1 MASPAI
7 FISYRREDSSG
18 HAGRLFDRLV
28 EHFGKERIY
37 RDVDTI
43 QAGENF
49 VEAVRQKVN
58 VSDVVLVLIGPR
70 WLTATDD
77 EGRRRLADENDLVRL
92 EIATGLERN
101 IRVIPVLLQAVSM
114 PRAKDLPSALAGL
127 AQRNAF
133 EIRDTYFDQ
142 DVAQLV
148 DALAPTWRQKL
159 TRVLQRSIVRLAC
172 WRWSCWDYGYIRR
185 SFSHPS
191 ARASKSLK
199 WGLVTTLGLL
209 STVRKTMTYLW
220 SRCSSAQE

>member
-37 RDVDTI
+37 RDIDTI

-70 WLTATDD
+70 WLTATDE
-77 EGRRRLADENDLVRL
+77 EGRWRLADENDLVRL

-101 IRVIPVLLQAVSM
+101 IRVIPVLLQGASM
-114 PRAKDLPSALAGL
+114 PRAKDLPRACRIGT
-127 AQRNAF
+127 AQRVGADVKGEYGGTALMMAAYSANLDVIQLLLSHGANVNAADSDG
-133 EIRDTYFDQ
+133 ET
-142 DVAQLV
+142 
-148 DALAPTWRQKL
+148 ALHYA
-159 TRVLQRSIVRLAC
+159 
-172 WRWSCWDYGYIRR
+172 
-185 SFSHPS
+185 
-191 ARASKSLK
+191 ARA
-199 WGLVTTLGLL
+199 GQQPVEIFRALL
-209 STVRKTMTYLW
+209 QKRQM
-220 SRCSSAQE
+220 